1 MRRKDAKKK
10 KDKIMKNNETL
21 TVCSYCRKTLIAGI
35 WVYFYSRMI
44 RSKSNVS
51 HGICPKCMEKAL
63 FEVDNIAVE

>member
-1 MRRKDAKKK
+1 MRRKHAKQK

-44 RSKSNVS
+44 RSKINKTD
-51 HGICPKCMEKAL
+51 GICPSCMEKAL
-63 FEVDNIAVE
+63 AEVEAL